1 MKKRK
6 LSVESNNLLDN
17 EINNLSNISKSD
29 SDISL
34 NALLEKKEIVL

>member
-6 LSVESNNLLDN
+6 LSVESNNLLD
-17 EINNLSNISKSD
+17 NISKSD